1 MNYYSVEE
9 VAKHNTEDDCWIIAN
24 DNVYDVTL
32 FISLHPAGKD
42 SIIKNAGK
50 EQTDSYNY
58 HNVVAKAWWKHYKIG
73 KLKNADKVDGCC
85 CIIS

>member
-1 MNYYSVEE
+1 MNYYSLEE
-9 VAKHNTEDDCWIIAN
+9 VAKHNTEKDCWIIAN

-42 SIIKNAGK
+42 PIIKNAGTD
-50 EQTDSYNY
+50 QTDSYDF
-58 HNVVAKAWWKHYKIG
+58 HGIVAKALWKHYKIG
-73 KLKNADKVDGCC
+73 KLEHTDKVDGCC